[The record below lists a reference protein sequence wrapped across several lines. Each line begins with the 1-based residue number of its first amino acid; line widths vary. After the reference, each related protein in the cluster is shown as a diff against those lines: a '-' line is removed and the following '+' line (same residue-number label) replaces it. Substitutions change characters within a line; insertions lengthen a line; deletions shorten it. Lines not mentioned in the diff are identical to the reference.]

1 PERQGIQRRYRRVL
15 QYPDRQGCLLR
26 MGRLPSSAEHEVHH
40 PSRGVRR
47 GRPAHGESEHAQGG
61 GSSMKMNSARQLWHD
76 AYYQRRES
84 TTSYALEV
92 GMLQASIQKTEKDR
106 RTDVALD
113 QALCGMVQLVIG
125 TLPASLQCFGHW
137 MYSPL
142 ADDDH
147 REIAEELVFAMA
159 AAKLP
164 RMTEAK
170 REKAQYVAKGVL
182 YRYRRQHQGGQSS
195 TPDPLPTPECFRAW

>member
-1 PERQGIQRRYRRVL
+1 
-15 QYPDRQGCLLR
+15 
-26 MGRLPSSAEHEVHH
+26 
-40 PSRGVRR
+40 
-47 GRPAHGESEHAQGG
+47 
-61 GSSMKMNSARQLWHD
+61 MKMNSARQLWHD

-113 QALCGMVQLVIG
+113 QALCGMVQSVIG

-195 TPDPLPTPECFRAW
+195 TPDPLPTPEAFRAWMFDEYGVRLCSENWTREWESHIDAFFQACNDMDKAALAPVSGLLYQWKDAA